1 MQFICYK
8 NYQGTIQ
15 MTKKKL
21 GMYKNL
27 TNYGDSEFS
36 IFLRKAFIKGM
47 GYSEEM
53 LNKPIIGI
61 TNTYSDYNPCHGNV
75 PDLIKSV
82 KAGILSSDAIPLEF
96 PTISIHESFA
106 YPTSMYLRNLMSIDT
121 EEMIKAQPMDACVLI
136 GGCDKTVPA
145 QLMGAFSANIPS
157 IQLVTGPMLTGSH
170 RGERVGACTDCRGY
184 WAKFRAEEI
193 DLAEINEVNNQLVP
207 TVGTCGVMGTAST
220 MALITEAL
228 GMMISNGAS
237 APAVSAER
245 RRIAEETGKVAVEIA
260 KKSLNPKNF
269 VTIKNFKNALTV
281 LSAIGGSTNGIVHLT
296 AMAGRLGIDID
307 LNEFD
312 KMTKDTP
319 MIVDLKPSGSGYME
333 DLFKSGGLPRILNE
347 LKDYLYLDA
356 ITITGKT
363 IQEII
368 EKHNYDWKQEIIRKV
383 ENPIFDKGSIAVLK
397 GNLAPGSA
405 IIKQSA
411 ASKNLLTHEGVVE
424 VFENLE
430 DLANRIDS
438 DDLNVTKESVLL
450 LKNIGPIGAPGMPE
464 AGLIPIPKKLA
475 KQGVK
480 DMVRISDGRMS
491 GTAAGTIILHVCPE
505 AAAGGTLDI
514 VESGDIIRLDVK
526 QRLLE
531 LKLSNEEIVTRKKN
545 KKRNIEIERRGYD
558 KIFHESVL
566 QADKGADF
574 DFLRPVK

>member
-1 MQFICYK
+1 MNRK
-8 NYQGTIQ
+8 
-15 MTKKKL
+15 TK

-27 TNYGDSEFS
+27 TSYGDSGFS

-53 LNKPIIGI
+53 LSKPIIGI

-82 KAGILSSDAIPLEF
+82 KSGILASGAIPLEF
-96 PTISIHESFA
+96 PTITIHESFA

-121 EEMIKAQPMDACVLI
+121 EEMLRAQPMDACVLI

-145 QLMGAFSANIPS
+145 QIMGAFSADIPA

-170 RGERVGACTDCRGY
+170 KGERVGACTDCRRY

-193 DLAEINEVNNQLVP
+193 DENEINEVNNQLVP

-228 GMMISNGAS
+228 GMMVTNGAS

-245 RRIAEETGKVAVEIA
+245 RRIAEETGRIAVEIA
-260 KKSLNPKNF
+260 NKSYKPKDF
-269 VTIKNFKNALTV
+269 LTIKNFQNALTI

-296 AMAGRLGIDID
+296 AMAGRLGIDIN
-307 LNEFD
+307 LNDFD
-312 KMTKDTP
+312 QMTKNTP

-347 LKDYLYLDA
+347 MKEYLHLDA
-356 ITITGKT
+356 MTVSGISLR
-363 IQEII
+363 EII
-368 EKHNYDWKQEIIRKV
+368 DKNNFDWPQQVIRKTKD
-383 ENPIFDKGSIAVLK
+383 PIFDKGSIAVLN
-397 GNLAPGSA
+397 GNIAPGSA

-411 ASKNLLTHEGVVE
+411 ASKKLLVHEGIVE
-424 VFENLE
+424 VFEDLE

-438 DDLNVTKESVLL
+438 EDLNVTKDSILL
-450 LKNIGPIGAPGMPE
+450 LRNIGPLGAPGMPE

-475 KQGVK
+475 KLGVK

-491 GTAAGTIILHVCPE
+491 GTASGTIVLHVCPE
-505 AAAGGTLDI
+505 AAAGGNLNI
-514 VESGDIIRLDVK
+514 VESGDIIKLDVYK
-526 QRLLE
+526 RLIE
-531 LKLSNEEIVTRKKN
+531 LKITDDEIKLRHDNKKN
-545 KKRNIEIERRGYD
+545 KKSVKRRGYN
-558 KIFHESVL
+558 KIFFDSVL
-566 QADKGADF
+566 QADKGVDF
-574 DFLRPVK
+574 DFLRPTK

>member
-1 MQFICYK
+1 MNRK
-8 NYQGTIQ
+8 
-15 MTKKKL
+15 TK

-27 TNYGDSEFS
+27 TSYGDSGFS

-53 LNKPIIGI
+53 LSKPIIGI

-82 KAGILSSDAIPLEF
+82 KSGILASGAIPLEF
-96 PTISIHESFA
+96 PTITIHESFA
-106 YPTSMYLRNLMSIDT
+106 FPTSMYLRNLMSIDT
-121 EEMIKAQPMDACVLI
+121 EEMLRAQPMDACVLI

-145 QLMGAFSANIPS
+145 QLMGAFSADIPA

-170 RGERVGACTDCRGY
+170 KGERVGACTDCRRY

-193 DLAEINEVNNQLVP
+193 DENEINEVNNQLVP

-228 GMMISNGAS
+228 GMMITNGAS

-245 RRIAEETGKVAVEIA
+245 RRIAEETGRIAVEIA
-260 KKSLNPKNF
+260 NKSYKPKDF
-269 VTIKNFKNALTV
+269 LTIKNFQNALTI

-296 AMAGRLGIDID
+296 AMAGRLGIDIN
-307 LNEFD
+307 LNDFD
-312 KMTKDTP
+312 QMTKNTP

-347 LKDYLYLDA
+347 MKEFLHLDA
-356 ITITGKT
+356 MTVSGISLR
-363 IQEII
+363 EII
-368 EKHNYDWKQEIIRKV
+368 DKNNFDWPQEVIRKTKD
-383 ENPIFDKGSIAVLK
+383 PIFDKGSIAVLN

-411 ASKNLLTHEGVVE
+411 ASKELLVHEGIVE
-424 VFENLE
+424 VFEDLE

-438 DDLNVTKESVLL
+438 DDLNVTKDSILL
-450 LKNIGPIGAPGMPE
+450 LRNIGPLGAPGMPE

-475 KQGVK
+475 KLGVK

-491 GTAAGTIILHVCPE
+491 GTASGTIVLHVCPE
-505 AAAGGTLDI
+505 AAAGGNLNI
-514 VESGDIIRLDVK
+514 VESGDIIKLDVYK
-526 QRLLE
+526 RLIE
-531 LKLSNEEIVTRKKN
+531 IKLTDDEIKLRHDIKKN
-545 KKRNIEIERRGYD
+545 KKNVKRRGYN
-558 KIFHESVL
+558 KIFFDSVL
-566 QADKGADF
+566 QADKGVDF
-574 DFLRPVK
+574 DFLRPIK

>member
-1 MQFICYK
+1 
-8 NYQGTIQ
+8 
-15 MTKKKL
+15 MTKKKS

-82 KAGILSSDAIPLEF
+82 KAGILSSGAIPLEF

-121 EEMIKAQPMDACVLI
+121 EEMMKAQPMDACVLI

-145 QLMGAFSANIPS
+145 QLMGAFSANIPA

-193 DLAEINEVNNQLVP
+193 DHAEINEVNNQLVP

-237 APAVSAER
+237 APDVSAER

-260 KKSLNPKNF
+260 NKSFNPKSF
-269 VTIKNFKNALTV
+269 LTLKNFKNALTV

-356 ITITGKT
+356 ITVTGET
-363 IQEII
+363 IKEII
-368 EKHNYDWKQEIIRKV
+368 EKNKYNWKQEVIRNV

-411 ASKNLLTHEGVVE
+411 ASKELLAHEGVVE

-438 DDLNVTKESVLL
+438 DDLNVTKDSILL

-514 VESGDIIRLDVK
+514 VKSGDIIKLDVK
-526 QRLLE
+526 KRLLE
-531 LKLSNEEIVTRKKN
+531 LKLSDEEIASRKKS
-545 KKRNIEIERRGYD
+545 KKNDKIIKRRGYD

>member
-1 MQFICYK
+1 
-8 NYQGTIQ
+8 
-15 MTKKKL
+15 MTKKKS

-82 KAGILSSDAIPLEF
+82 KAGILSSGAIPLEF

-121 EEMIKAQPMDACVLI
+121 EEMMKAQPMDACVLI

-145 QLMGAFSANIPS
+145 QLMGAFSANIPA

-260 KKSLNPKNF
+260 NKSFNPKSF
-269 VTIKNFKNALTV
+269 LTLKNFKNALTV

-356 ITITGKT
+356 ITVTGET
-363 IQEII
+363 IKEII
-368 EKHNYDWKQEIIRKV
+368 EKNKYNWKQEVIRNV

-397 GNLAPGSA
+397 GNLAPKSA

-411 ASKNLLTHEGVVE
+411 ASKELLAHEGVVE

-438 DDLNVTKESVLL
+438 DDLNVTKDSILL

-505 AAAGGTLDI
+505 AAAGGALDI
-514 VESGDIIRLDVK
+514 VKSGDIIKLDVK
-526 QRLLE
+526 KRLLE
-531 LKLSNEEIVTRKKN
+531 LKLSDEEIASRKKS
-545 KKRNIEIERRGYD
+545 KKSDKIIKRRGYD

>member
-1 MQFICYK
+1 
-8 NYQGTIQ
+8 

-82 KAGILSSDAIPLEF
+82 KAGILSSGAIPLEF

-121 EEMIKAQPMDACVLI
+121 EEMMKAQPMDACVLI

-145 QLMGAFSANIPS
+145 QLMGAFSANIPA

-260 KKSLNPKNF
+260 TKSLNPKKF
-269 VTIKNFKNALTV
+269 LTMKNFKNALTV

-296 AMAGRLGIDID
+296 AMAGRLGIDIN

-312 KMTKDTP
+312 NMTKDTP

-347 LKDYLYLDA
+347 LKDYLFLEA
-356 ITITGKT
+356 ITVTGET
-363 IQEII
+363 IKEII
-368 EKHNYDWKQEIIRKV
+368 EKNNYNWKQDVIRKV

-411 ASKNLLTHEGVVE
+411 ASEELLAHEGIVE
-424 VFENLE
+424 VFDNLE

-438 DDLNVTKESVLL
+438 DDLNVTKDSILL

-514 VESGDIIRLDVK
+514 VESGDIIKLDVNK
-526 QRLLE
+526 RLLE
-531 LKLSNEEIVTRKKN
+531 LKLSDEEISTRKKS
-545 KKRNIEIERRGYD
+545 KKSNTEIKRRGYD

>member
-1 MQFICYK
+1 MS
-8 NYQGTIQ
+8 
-15 MTKKKL
+15 TKKI

-27 TNYGDSEFS
+27 TSYGDSGFS

-53 LNKPIIGI
+53 LSKPIIGI

-82 KAGILSSDAIPLEF
+82 KAGILSSGAIPLEF
-96 PTISIHESFA
+96 PTITIHESFA

-121 EEMIKAQPMDACVLI
+121 EEMLRAQPMDACVLI

-145 QLMGAFSANIPS
+145 QIMGAFSADIPA

-170 RGERVGACTDCRGY
+170 KGERVGACTDCRRY

-193 DLAEINEVNNQLVP
+193 DENEINEVNNQLVP

-228 GMMISNGAS
+228 GMMVTNGAA

-245 RRIAEETGKVAVEIA
+245 RRIAEETGRVSVEIA
-260 KKSLNPKNF
+260 KRSYKPKDF
-269 VTIKNFKNALTV
+269 LTIKNFENALTI

-296 AMAGRLGIDID
+296 AMAGRLGIDIN
-307 LNEFD
+307 LNDFD
-312 KMTKDTP
+312 QMTKDTP

-333 DLFKSGGLPRILNE
+333 DLFKSGGLPRILHE
-347 LKDYLYLDA
+347 MKDYLHLDA
-356 ITITGKT
+356 MTVSGVSLKEVIDKNHFDWAHQIVRKT
-363 IQEII
+363 
-368 EKHNYDWKQEIIRKV
+368 D
-383 ENPIFDKGSIAVLK
+383 NPIFDKGSIAVLN

-411 ASKNLLTHEGVVE
+411 ASKELLVHEGIVE

-438 DDLNVTKESVLL
+438 EDLNVTKDSILL
-450 LKNIGPIGAPGMPE
+450 LRNIGPLGAPGMPE

-475 KQGVK
+475 KLGVK

-491 GTAAGTIILHVCPE
+491 GTASGTIVLHVCPE
-505 AAAGGTLDI
+505 AAAGGNLNI
-514 VESGDIIRLDVK
+514 VESGDVIKLDVHK
-526 QRLLE
+526 RLIE
-531 LKLSNEEIVTRKKN
+531 LKLTDEEIKRRHGFKKN
-545 KKRNIEIERRGYD
+545 KKLVNRRGYN
-558 KIFHESVL
+558 KIFYDSVL
-566 QADKGADF
+566 QADKGVDF
-574 DFLRPVK
+574 DFLRPTK

>member
-1 MQFICYK
+1 
-8 NYQGTIQ
+8 
-15 MTKKKL
+15 MTKKKS

-27 TNYGDSEFS
+27 TNYGDSDFS

-82 KAGILSSDAIPLEF
+82 KAGILSSGAIPLEF

-121 EEMIKAQPMDACVLI
+121 EEMMKAQPMDACVLI

-145 QLMGAFSANIPS
+145 QLMGAFSANIPA

-193 DLAEINEVNNQLVP
+193 DQAEINEVNSQLVP

-245 RRIAEETGKVAVEIA
+245 RRIAEETGKVAVKIA
-260 KKSLNPKNF
+260 NKSFNPKSFLTLN
-269 VTIKNFKNALTV
+269 NFKNALTV
-281 LSAIGGSTNGIVHLT
+281 LSAIGGSTNGVVHLT

-347 LKDYLYLDA
+347 LKNYLYLDA
-356 ITITGKT
+356 ITVTGET

-368 EKHNYDWKQEIIRKV
+368 DKNNHNWKQAVIRKA
-383 ENPIFDKGSIAVLK
+383 EDPIFDKGSIAVLK

-411 ASKNLLTHEGVVE
+411 ASKELLAHEGVVE

-438 DDLNVTKESVLL
+438 DDLNVTKDSILL

-514 VESGDIIRLDVK
+514 VKSGDIIKLDVK
-526 QRLLE
+526 KRLLE
-531 LKLSNEEIVTRKKN
+531 IKLSDEEIATRKKRKKSN
-545 KKRNIEIERRGYD
+545 KEIKRRGYD

-566 QADKGADF
+566 QADQGADF
-574 DFLRPVK
+574 DFLRSIK

>member
-1 MQFICYK
+1 
-8 NYQGTIQ
+8 
-15 MTKKKL
+15 MTKNKS

-47 GYSEEM
+47 GYSEEL

-82 KAGILSSDAIPLEF
+82 KAGILSSGAIPLEF

-145 QLMGAFSANIPS
+145 QLMGAFSAKIPA

-184 WAKFRAEEI
+184 WAKYRSEEI
-193 DLAEINEVNNQLVP
+193 DIAEINEVNNQLVP

-260 KKSLNPKNF
+260 KKSFNPKNF
-269 VTIKNFKNALTV
+269 LTIKNFKNALTV

-356 ITITGKT
+356 ITVTGKT

-411 ASKNLLTHEGVVE
+411 ATKDLLAHEGVVE

-438 DDLNVTKESVLL
+438 DDLNVTKDSVLL
-450 LKNIGPIGAPGMPE
+450 LKNIGPKGAPGMPE

-475 KQGVK
+475 KQGIK

-514 VESGDIIRLDVK
+514 VESGDIIKLDVK

-574 DFLRPVK
+574 DFLRPIK

>member
-1 MQFICYK
+1 
-8 NYQGTIQ
+8 
-15 MTKKKL
+15 MTKKNS

-82 KAGILSSDAIPLEF
+82 KAGILSSGAIPLEF

-121 EEMIKAQPMDACVLI
+121 EEMMKAQPMDGCVLI

-145 QLMGAFSANIPS
+145 QLMGAFSANIPA

-245 RRIAEETGKVAVEIA
+245 RRIAEETGKMAVEIA
-260 KKSLNPKNF
+260 NKSFNPKNF
-269 VTIKNFKNALTV
+269 LTIKNFKNALTV

-347 LKDYLYLDA
+347 LKDFLYLDA
-356 ITITGKT
+356 ITVTGET

-368 EKHNYDWKQEIIRKV
+368 DKNKYNWKQEVIRKV

-397 GNLAPGSA
+397 GNLAPRSA

-411 ASKNLLTHEGVVE
+411 ASKELLAHEGVVE

-438 DDLNVTKESVLL
+438 DDLNVTKDSILL

-514 VESGDIIRLDVK
+514 VKTGDIIKLDVK
-526 QRLLE
+526 ERLLE
-531 LKLSNEEIVTRKKN
+531 LKLSDEEIATRKKS
-545 KKRNIEIERRGYD
+545 KKSNREIKRRGYN

>member
-1 MQFICYK
+1 
-8 NYQGTIQ
+8 

-184 WAKFRAEEI
+184 WAKYRAEEI

-260 KKSLNPKNF
+260 KKSFNPKNF
-269 VTIKNFKNALTV
+269 LTIKNFKNALTV

-356 ITITGKT
+356 ITVTGET
-363 IQEII
+363 IIEII
-368 EKHNYDWKQEIIRKV
+368 EKNKYNWKQEVIRKV
-383 ENPIFDKGSIAVLK
+383 ENPIFDKGSIAVLR

-411 ASKNLLTHEGVVE
+411 ASEDLLDHEGIVE

-438 DDLNVTKESVLL
+438 DDLNVTKDSILL

-514 VESGDIIRLDVK
+514 VKSGDIIKLDVK

-531 LKLSNEEIVTRKKN
+531 LKLSDDEINIRKKN
-545 KKRNIEIERRGYD
+545 KKRKIKLNRRGYD

-574 DFLRPVK
+574 DFLRDLK

>member
-1 MQFICYK
+1 MS
-8 NYQGTIQ
+8 
-15 MTKKKL
+15 KKKS

-82 KAGILSSDAIPLEF
+82 KAGILSSGAIPLEF
-96 PTISIHESFA
+96 PTISIHESFS

-121 EEMIKAQPMDACVLI
+121 EEMMKAQPMDACVLI

-145 QLMGAFSANIPS
+145 QLMGAFSANIPC

-184 WAKFRAEEI
+184 WAKFRADEI
-193 DLAEINEVNNQLVP
+193 DLQEINEVNNQLVP

-228 GMMISNGAS
+228 GMMVPNGAS

-245 RRIAEETGKVAVEIA
+245 RRIAEETGKVAVDIA
-260 KKSLNPKNF
+260 NKSLNPNKF
-269 VTIKNFKNALTV
+269 LTIKNFKNALIV

-296 AMAGRLGIDID
+296 AMAGRLGIEID
-307 LNEFD
+307 LKEFD
-312 KMTKDTP
+312 DMTKDIP
-319 MIVDLKPSGSGYME
+319 MIVDLKPSGAGYME

-347 LKDYLYLDA
+347 LKEYLYLDA
-356 ITITGKT
+356 VTVTG
-363 IQEII
+363 ECLGDII
-368 EKHNYDWKQEIIRKV
+368 KNYSYDWKQEVVRMA
-383 ENPIFDKGSIAVLK
+383 NDPIFDKGSIAVLK

-411 ASKNLLTHEGVVE
+411 ASTNLLTHEGVVE

-438 DDLNVTKESVLL
+438 EDLNVTKDSILL
-450 LKNIGPIGAPGMPE
+450 LRNIGPIGAPGMPE

-475 KQGVK
+475 RQGVK

-491 GTAAGTIILHVCPE
+491 GTAAGTIVLHVCPE
-505 AAAGGTLDI
+505 AAAGGTLGI
-514 VESGDIIRLDVK
+514 VESGDIIKLDVK
-526 QRLLE
+526 NRLLE
-531 LKLSNEEIVTRKKN
+531 LKLSDEEINKRKKN
-545 KKRNIEIERRGYD
+545 KKLNTDVKRRGYS

>member
-1 MQFICYK
+1 
-8 NYQGTIQ
+8 
-15 MTKKKL
+15 MTKKNS

-82 KAGILSSDAIPLEF
+82 KAGILSSGAIPLEF

-121 EEMIKAQPMDACVLI
+121 EEMMKAQPMDACVLI

-145 QLMGAFSANIPS
+145 QLMGAFSANIPA

-245 RRIAEETGKVAVEIA
+245 KRIAEETGKVAVEIA
-260 KKSLNPKNF
+260 SKSFNPKSF
-269 VTIKNFKNALTV
+269 LTLKNFKNALTV

-356 ITITGKT
+356 ITVTGET
-363 IQEII
+363 IKEII
-368 EKHNYDWKQEIIRKV
+368 DKNKYNWKQEVIRKV

-397 GNLAPGSA
+397 GNLAPRSA

-411 ASKNLLTHEGVVE
+411 ASKELLAHEGVVE

-438 DDLNVTKESVLL
+438 DDLNVTKDSILL

-514 VESGDIIRLDVK
+514 VKSGDIIKLDVK

-531 LKLSNEEIVTRKKN
+531 LKLSDEEIAIRKKS
-545 KKRNIEIERRGYD
+545 KKSNTKIKRRGYD

>member
-1 MQFICYK
+1 
-8 NYQGTIQ
+8 
-15 MTKKKL
+15 MTKKTS

-82 KAGILSSDAIPLEF
+82 KAGILSSGAIPLEF

-121 EEMIKAQPMDACVLI
+121 EEMMKAQPMDACVLI

-145 QLMGAFSANIPS
+145 QLMGAFSANIPA

-245 RRIAEETGKVAVEIA
+245 KRIAEETGKVAVEIA
-260 KKSLNPKNF
+260 SKSFNPKSF
-269 VTIKNFKNALTV
+269 LTLKNFKNALTV

-356 ITITGKT
+356 ITVTGET
-363 IQEII
+363 IKEII
-368 EKHNYDWKQEIIRKV
+368 DKNKYNWKQEVIRKV

-397 GNLAPGSA
+397 GNLAPRSA

-411 ASKNLLTHEGVVE
+411 ASKELLAHEGVVE

-438 DDLNVTKESVLL
+438 DDLNVTKDSILL

-514 VESGDIIRLDVK
+514 VKSGDIIKLDVK

-531 LKLSNEEIVTRKKN
+531 LKLSDEEIATRKKS
-545 KKRNIEIERRGYD
+545 KKSNTKIKRRGYD

>member
-1 MQFICYK
+1 MIKK
-8 NYQGTIQ
+8 NS
-15 MTKKKL
+15 

-82 KAGILSSDAIPLEF
+82 KAGILSSGAIPLEF

-121 EEMIKAQPMDACVLI
+121 EEMMKAQPMDSCVLI

-145 QLMGAFSANIPS
+145 QLMGAFSANIPA

-245 RRIAEETGKVAVEIA
+245 KRIAEETGKVAVEIA
-260 KKSLNPKNF
+260 SKSFNPKSF
-269 VTIKNFKNALTV
+269 LTLKNFKNALTV

-347 LKDYLYLDA
+347 LKDYLHLDA
-356 ITITGKT
+356 ITVTGET
-363 IQEII
+363 IKEII
-368 EKHNYDWKQEIIRKV
+368 DKNKYNWKQEVIRKV

-397 GNLAPGSA
+397 GNLAPRSA

-411 ASKNLLTHEGVVE
+411 ASKELLAHEGVVE

-438 DDLNVTKESVLL
+438 DDLNVTKDSILL

-514 VESGDIIRLDVK
+514 VKSGDIIKLDVK

-531 LKLSNEEIVTRKKN
+531 LKLSDEEIAIRKKS
-545 KKRNIEIERRGYD
+545 KKSNTEIKRRGYD

>member
-1 MQFICYK
+1 
-8 NYQGTIQ
+8 
-15 MTKKKL
+15 MTKKNS

-61 TNTYSDYNPCHGNV
+61 TNTYSDYNPCHGNL

-82 KAGILSSDAIPLEF
+82 KAGILSSGAIPLEF

-121 EEMIKAQPMDACVLI
+121 EEMMKAQPMDACVLI

-145 QLMGAFSANIPS
+145 QLMGAFSANIPA

-245 RRIAEETGKVAVEIA
+245 KRIAEETGKVAVEIA
-260 KKSLNPKNF
+260 SKSFNPKSF
-269 VTIKNFKNALTV
+269 LTLKNFKNALTV

-356 ITITGKT
+356 ITVTGET
-363 IQEII
+363 IKEII
-368 EKHNYDWKQEIIRKV
+368 DKNKYNWKQEVIRKV

-397 GNLAPGSA
+397 GNLAPRSA

-411 ASKNLLTHEGVVE
+411 ASKELLAHEGVVE

-438 DDLNVTKESVLL
+438 DDLNVTKDSILL

-514 VESGDIIRLDVK
+514 VKSGDIIKLDVK

-531 LKLSNEEIVTRKKN
+531 LKLSDEEIAIRKKS
-545 KKRNIEIERRGYD
+545 KKSNTEIKRRGYD

>member
-1 MQFICYK
+1 
-8 NYQGTIQ
+8 
-15 MTKKKL
+15 MTKKNS

-82 KAGILSSDAIPLEF
+82 KAGILSSGAIPLEF

-121 EEMIKAQPMDACVLI
+121 EEMMKAQPMDACVLI

-145 QLMGAFSANIPS
+145 QLMGAFSANIPA

-245 RRIAEETGKVAVEIA
+245 KRIAEETGKVAVEIA
-260 KKSLNPKNF
+260 SKSFNPKSF
-269 VTIKNFKNALTV
+269 LTLKNFKNALTV

-356 ITITGKT
+356 ITVTGET
-363 IQEII
+363 IKEII
-368 EKHNYDWKQEIIRKV
+368 DKNKYNWKQEVIRKV

-397 GNLAPGSA
+397 GNLAPRSA

-411 ASKNLLTHEGVVE
+411 ASKELLAHEGVVE

-438 DDLNVTKESVLL
+438 DDLNVTKDSILL

-514 VESGDIIRLDVK
+514 VKSGDIIKLDVK

-531 LKLSNEEIVTRKKN
+531 LKLSDEEIAIRKKS
-545 KKRNIEIERRGYD
+545 KKSNTEIKRRGYD
-558 KIFHESVL
+558 KIFHENVL

>member
-1 MQFICYK
+1 
-8 NYQGTIQ
+8 
-15 MTKKKL
+15 MTRKKL

-82 KAGILSSDAIPLEF
+82 KAGILSSGAIPLEF

-121 EEMIKAQPMDACVLI
+121 EEMMKAQPMDACVLI

-145 QLMGAFSANIPS
+145 QLMGAFSANIPA

-170 RGERVGACTDCRGY
+170 RGDRVGACTDCRGY

-193 DLAEINEVNNQLVP
+193 DLVEINEVNNQLVP

-260 KKSLNPKNF
+260 NKSFNPKSF
-269 VTIKNFKNALTV
+269 LTLKNFKNALTV

-356 ITITGKT
+356 ITVTGET
-363 IQEII
+363 IKEI
-368 EKHNYDWKQEIIRKV
+368 EKNNNNWKQEVIRKV

-397 GNLAPGSA
+397 GNLAPKSA

-411 ASKNLLTHEGVVE
+411 ASKELLAHEGVVE

-438 DDLNVTKESVLL
+438 DDLNVTKDSILL

-505 AAAGGTLDI
+505 AAAGGTLAI
-514 VESGDIIRLDVK
+514 VKSGDIIKLNVK
-526 QRLLE
+526 KRLLE
-531 LKLSNEEIVTRKKN
+531 LK
-545 KKRNIEIERRGYD
+545 
-558 KIFHESVL
+558 
-566 QADKGADF
+566 
-574 DFLRPVK
+574 

>member
-1 MQFICYK
+1 
-8 NYQGTIQ
+8 
-15 MTKKKL
+15 MTKKNS

-82 KAGILSSDAIPLEF
+82 KAGILSSGAIPLEF

-145 QLMGAFSANIPS
+145 QLMGAFSANIPA

-245 RRIAEETGKVAVEIA
+245 KRIAEETGKVAVEIA
-260 KKSLNPKNF
+260 SKSFNPKSF
-269 VTIKNFKNALTV
+269 LTLKNFKNALTV

-356 ITITGKT
+356 ITVTGET
-363 IQEII
+363 IKEII
-368 EKHNYDWKQEIIRKV
+368 DKNKYNWKQEVIRKV

-397 GNLAPGSA
+397 GNLAPRSA

-411 ASKNLLTHEGVVE
+411 ASKELLAHEGVVE

-438 DDLNVTKESVLL
+438 DDLNVTKDSILL

-514 VESGDIIRLDVK
+514 VKSGDIIKLDVK

-531 LKLSNEEIVTRKKN
+531 LKLSDEEIAIRKKS
-545 KKRNIEIERRGYD
+545 KKSNTEIKRRGYD

>member
-1 MQFICYK
+1 
-8 NYQGTIQ
+8 
-15 MTKKKL
+15 MTKKKS

-82 KAGILSSDAIPLEF
+82 KAGILSSGAIPLEF

-121 EEMIKAQPMDACVLI
+121 EEMMKAQPMDACVLI

-145 QLMGAFSANIPS
+145 QLMGAFSANIPA

-193 DLAEINEVNNQLVP
+193 DLDEINEVNNQLVP

-228 GMMISNGAS
+228 GMMMSNGAT

-260 KKSLNPKNF
+260 NKSFNPKSF
-269 VTIKNFKNALTV
+269 LTLKNFKNALTV

-356 ITITGKT
+356 ISITGETVK
-363 IQEII
+363 EII
-368 EKHNYDWKQEIIRKV
+368 EKNKYNWKQEVIRKV

-397 GNLAPGSA
+397 GNLAPKSA

-411 ASKNLLTHEGVVE
+411 ASKELLAHEGVVE

-438 DDLNVTKESVLL
+438 DDLNVTKDSILL

-514 VESGDIIRLDVK
+514 VQSGDIIKLDVK

-531 LKLSNEEIVTRKKN
+531 LKLSDEEIANRKKS
-545 KKRNIEIERRGYD
+545 KKSNAEMKRRGYD

-574 DFLRPVK
+574 DFLRPIK

>member
-1 MQFICYK
+1 MNRK
-8 NYQGTIQ
+8 
-15 MTKKKL
+15 TK

-27 TNYGDSEFS
+27 TSYGDSGFS

-53 LNKPIIGI
+53 LSKPIIGI

-82 KAGILSSDAIPLEF
+82 KSGILASGAIPLEF
-96 PTISIHESFA
+96 PTITIHESFA

-121 EEMIKAQPMDACVLI
+121 EEMLRAQPMDACVLI

-145 QLMGAFSANIPS
+145 QIMGAFSADIPA

-170 RGERVGACTDCRGY
+170 KGERVGACTDCRRY

-193 DLAEINEVNNQLVP
+193 DENEINEVNNQLVP

-228 GMMISNGAS
+228 GMMVTNGAS

-245 RRIAEETGKVAVEIA
+245 RRIAEETGRIAVEIA
-260 KKSLNPKNF
+260 NKSYKPKDF
-269 VTIKNFKNALTV
+269 LTIKNFQNALTI

-296 AMAGRLGIDID
+296 AMAGRLGIDINLD
-307 LNEFD
+307 DFD
-312 KMTKDTP
+312 QMTKNTP

-347 LKDYLYLDA
+347 MKEYLHLDA
-356 ITITGKT
+356 MTVSGISLR
-363 IQEII
+363 EII
-368 EKHNYDWKQEIIRKV
+368 DKNNFDWPQQVIRKTKD
-383 ENPIFDKGSIAVLK
+383 PIFDKGSIAVLN

-411 ASKNLLTHEGVVE
+411 ASKELLVHEGIVE
-424 VFENLE
+424 VFEDLE

-438 DDLNVTKESVLL
+438 EDLNVTKDSILL
-450 LKNIGPIGAPGMPE
+450 LRNIGPLGAPGMPE

-475 KQGVK
+475 KLGVK

-491 GTAAGTIILHVCPE
+491 GTASGTIVLHVCPE
-505 AAAGGTLDI
+505 AAAGGNLNI
-514 VESGDIIRLDVK
+514 VESGDIIKLDVYK
-526 QRLLE
+526 RLIE
-531 LKLSNEEIVTRKKN
+531 LKLTDDEIKLRHDNKKN
-545 KKRNIEIERRGYD
+545 KKSVKRRGYN
-558 KIFHESVL
+558 KIFFDSVL
-566 QADKGADF
+566 QADKGVDF
-574 DFLRPVK
+574 EATIMRSCNHDIELQIHN

>member
-1 MQFICYK
+1 
-8 NYQGTIQ
+8 
-15 MTKKKL
+15 MTKKNS

-82 KAGILSSDAIPLEF
+82 KAGILSSGAIPLEF

-121 EEMIKAQPMDACVLI
+121 EEMMKAQPMDACVLI

-145 QLMGAFSANIPS
+145 QLMGAFSANIPA

-245 RRIAEETGKVAVEIA
+245 RRIAEETGKMAVEIA
-260 KKSLNPKNF
+260 NKSFNPKNF
-269 VTIKNFKNALTV
+269 LTIKNFKNALTV

-347 LKDYLYLDA
+347 LRDFLYLDA
-356 ITITGKT
+356 ITVTGET

-368 EKHNYDWKQEIIRKV
+368 NKNKYNWKQEVIRKV

-397 GNLAPGSA
+397 GNLAPRSA

-411 ASKNLLTHEGVVE
+411 ASKELLAHEGVVE

-438 DDLNVTKESVLL
+438 DDLNVTKDSILL

-514 VESGDIIRLDVK
+514 VKTGDIIKLDVK

-531 LKLSNEEIVTRKKN
+531 LKLSDEEITTRKKS
-545 KKRNIEIERRGYD
+545 KKSNTEIKRRGYD

>member
-1 MQFICYK
+1 
-8 NYQGTIQ
+8 
-15 MTKKKL
+15 
-21 GMYKNL
+21 MYKNL
-27 TNYGDSEFS
+27 TSYGDSGFS

-53 LNKPIIGI
+53 LSKPIIGI

-82 KAGILSSDAIPLEF
+82 KSGILASGAIPLEF
-96 PTISIHESFA
+96 PTITIHESFA

-121 EEMIKAQPMDACVLI
+121 EEMLRAQPMDACVLI

-145 QLMGAFSANIPS
+145 QIMGAFSADIPA

-170 RGERVGACTDCRGY
+170 KGERVGACTDCRRY

-193 DLAEINEVNNQLVP
+193 DENEINEVNNQLVP

-228 GMMISNGAS
+228 GMMVTNGAS

-245 RRIAEETGKVAVEIA
+245 RRIAEETGRIAVEIA
-260 KKSLNPKNF
+260 NKSYKPKDF
-269 VTIKNFKNALTV
+269 LTIKNFQNALTI

-296 AMAGRLGIDID
+296 AMAGRLGIDIN
-307 LNEFD
+307 LNDFD
-312 KMTKDTP
+312 RMTKNTP

-347 LKDYLYLDA
+347 MKEYLHLDA
-356 ITITGKT
+356 MTVSGISLR
-363 IQEII
+363 EII
-368 EKHNYDWKQEIIRKV
+368 DKNNFDWPQQVIRKTKD
-383 ENPIFDKGSIAVLK
+383 PIFDKGSIAVLN

-411 ASKNLLTHEGVVE
+411 ASKELLVHEGIVE
-424 VFENLE
+424 VFEDLE

-438 DDLNVTKESVLL
+438 EDLNVTKDSILL
-450 LKNIGPIGAPGMPE
+450 LRNIGPLGAPGMPE

-475 KQGVK
+475 KLGVK

-491 GTAAGTIILHVCPE
+491 GTASGTIVLHVCPE
-505 AAAGGTLDI
+505 AAAGGNLNI
-514 VESGDIIRLDVK
+514 VESGDIIKLDVYK
-526 QRLLE
+526 RLIE
-531 LKLSNEEIVTRKKN
+531 LKLTDDEIKLRHDNKKN
-545 KKRNIEIERRGYD
+545 KKSVKRRGYN
-558 KIFHESVL
+558 KIFFDSVL
-566 QADKGADF
+566 QADKGVDF
-574 DFLRPVK
+574 DFLRPTK

>member
-1 MQFICYK
+1 MSV
-8 NYQGTIQ
+8 
-15 MTKKKL
+15 KKL

-82 KAGILSSDAIPLEF
+82 KAGILSSGAIPLEF

-121 EEMIKAQPMDACVLI
+121 EEMMKAQPMDACVLI

-145 QLMGAFSANIPS
+145 QLMGAFSANIPA

-260 KKSLNPKNF
+260 NKSFNPKNF
-269 VTIKNFKNALTV
+269 LTIKNFKNALTV

-356 ITITGKT
+356 ITVTGET
-363 IQEII
+363 IKEII
-368 EKHNYDWKQEIIRKV
+368 EKNKYNWKQEVIRNV

-397 GNLAPGSA
+397 GNLAPKSA

-411 ASKNLLTHEGVVE
+411 ASKELLAHEGVVE

-438 DDLNVTKESVLL
+438 DDLNVTKDSILL

-464 AGLIPIPKKLA
+464 AGLIHIPKKLA

-514 VESGDIIRLDVK
+514 VKSGDIIKLDVK
-526 QRLLE
+526 KRLLE
-531 LKLSNEEIVTRKKN
+531 LKLSDEEIASRKKS
-545 KKRNIEIERRGYD
+545 KKSDKIIERRGYD

>member
-1 MQFICYK
+1 
-8 NYQGTIQ
+8 
-15 MTKKKL
+15 MTKKKS

-82 KAGILSSDAIPLEF
+82 KAGILSSGAIPLEF

-121 EEMIKAQPMDACVLI
+121 EEMMKAQPMDACVLI

-145 QLMGAFSANIPS
+145 QLMGAFSANIPA

-260 KKSLNPKNF
+260 NKSFNPKKF
-269 VTIKNFKNALTV
+269 LTLKNFKNALTV
-281 LSAIGGSTNGIVHLT
+281 LSTIGGSTNGIVHLT

-347 LKDYLYLDA
+347 LKDYLYLDS
-356 ITITGKT
+356 ITVTGET
-363 IQEII
+363 IKEII
-368 EKHNYDWKQEIIRKV
+368 EKNKYNWKQEVIRNV

-397 GNLAPGSA
+397 GNLAPKSA

-411 ASKNLLTHEGVVE
+411 ASKELLAHEGVVE

-438 DDLNVTKESVLL
+438 DDLNVTKDSILL

-514 VESGDIIRLDVK
+514 VKSGDIIKLDVK
-526 QRLLE
+526 KRLLE
-531 LKLSNEEIVTRKKN
+531 LKLSDEEIASRKKS
-545 KKRNIEIERRGYD
+545 KKSDKIIKRRGYD

>member
-1 MQFICYK
+1 
-8 NYQGTIQ
+8 

-82 KAGILSSDAIPLEF
+82 KAGILSSGAIPLEF

-145 QLMGAFSANIPS
+145 QLMGAFSANIPA

-170 RGERVGACTDCRGY
+170 KGERVGACTDCRGY
-184 WAKFRAEEI
+184 WAKYRAEEI

-260 KKSLNPKNF
+260 KKSFNPKNF
-269 VTIKNFKNALTV
+269 LTMKNFKNALTV

-347 LKDYLYLDA
+347 LKDYLCLDA

-438 DDLNVTKESVLL
+438 DDLNVTKDSVLL

-514 VESGDIIRLDVK
+514 VESGDIIKLDVK

-531 LKLSNEEIVTRKKN
+531 LKLSNEEIAARKKN

>member
-1 MQFICYK
+1 
-8 NYQGTIQ
+8 
-15 MTKKKL
+15 MTKKKS

-82 KAGILSSDAIPLEF
+82 KAGILSSGAIPLEF

-121 EEMIKAQPMDACVLI
+121 EEMMKAQPMDACVLI

-145 QLMGAFSANIPS
+145 QLMGAFSANIPA

-245 RRIAEETGKVAVEIA
+245 KRIAEETGKVAVEIA
-260 KKSLNPKNF
+260 NKSFNPKNF
-269 VTIKNFKNALTV
+269 LTMKNFKNALTV

-347 LKDYLYLDA
+347 LKNYLYLDA
-356 ITITGKT
+356 ITVTGET

-368 EKHNYDWKQEIIRKV
+368 EKNNYNWKQEVIRKV
-383 ENPIFDKGSIAVLK
+383 ENPIFDKGSIAVLN

-411 ASKNLLTHEGVVE
+411 ASKELLVHEGVVE

-438 DDLNVTKESVLL
+438 DELNVTKDSILL

-505 AAAGGTLDI
+505 AAVGGTLNI
-514 VESGDIIRLDVK
+514 VESGDVIKLDVK
-526 QRLLE
+526 KRLLE
-531 LKLSNEEIVTRKKN
+531 LKLSDEEIRIRKKN
-545 KKRNIEIERRGYD
+545 KERNTDLKRRGYD

-574 DFLRPVK
+574 DFLRFIK

>member
-1 MQFICYK
+1 M
-8 NYQGTIQ
+8 N
-15 MTKKKL
+15 KKKS

-82 KAGILSSDAIPLEF
+82 KAGILSSGAIPLEF

-121 EEMIKAQPMDACVLI
+121 EEMMKAQPMDACVLI

-145 QLMGAFSANIPS
+145 QLMGAFSANIPA

-260 KKSLNPKNF
+260 NKSFNPKSF
-269 VTIKNFKNALTV
+269 LTLKNFKNALTV

-356 ITITGKT
+356 ITVTGET
-363 IQEII
+363 IKEII
-368 EKHNYDWKQEIIRKV
+368 EKNKYNWKQEVIRNV

-397 GNLAPGSA
+397 GNLAPKSA

-411 ASKNLLTHEGVVE
+411 ASKELLAHEGVVE

-438 DDLNVTKESVLL
+438 DDLNVTKDSILL

-514 VESGDIIRLDVK
+514 VQSGDIIKLDVK
-526 QRLLE
+526 KRLLE
-531 LKLSNEEIVTRKKN
+531 LKLSDEEIASRKKS
-545 KKRNIEIERRGYD
+545 KKSDKIIKRRGYD

>member
-1 MQFICYK
+1 
-8 NYQGTIQ
+8 

-82 KAGILSSDAIPLEF
+82 KAGILSSGAIPLEF

-220 MALITEAL
+220 MALVTEAL

-245 RRIAEETGKVAVEIA
+245 RRIAEETGKVAVKIA
-260 KKSLNPKNF
+260 KNSFKPKNF
-269 VTIKNFKNALTV
+269 LTIKNFKNALTV

-296 AMAGRLGIDID
+296 AIAGRLGINID

-333 DLFKSGGLPRILNE
+333 DLFKAGGLPRILNE

-356 ITITGKT
+356 ITVTGETIT
-363 IQEII
+363 EII
-368 EKHNYDWKQEIIRKV
+368 EKNKYNWKQEVIRKV
-383 ENPIFDKGSIAVLK
+383 ENPIFDKGSIAVLR
-397 GNLAPGSA
+397 GNLAPKSA

-411 ASKNLLTHEGVVE
+411 ASIDLLNHEGIVE

-438 DDLNVTKESVLL
+438 DDLNVTKDSILL

-514 VESGDIIRLDVK
+514 VKSGDIIKLDVK

-531 LKLSNEEIVTRKKN
+531 LKLSDDEINIRKKN
-545 KKRNIEIERRGYD
+545 KKRNIKLNRRGYD

-574 DFLRPVK
+574 DFLRDLK

>member
-1 MQFICYK
+1 
-8 NYQGTIQ
+8 

-82 KAGILSSDAIPLEF
+82 KAGILSAGAIPLEF

-121 EEMIKAQPMDACVLI
+121 EEMMKAQPMDACVLI

-145 QLMGAFSANIPS
+145 QLMGAFSANVPA

-184 WAKFRAEEI
+184 WSKFRAEEI

-220 MALITEAL
+220 MALMTEAL

-260 KKSLNPKNF
+260 TKSLNPKKF
-269 VTIKNFKNALTV
+269 LTMKNFKNALTV

-312 KMTKDTP
+312 NMTKDTP

-347 LKDYLYLDA
+347 LKDYLFLEA
-356 ITITGKT
+356 ISVTGETIK
-363 IQEII
+363 EII
-368 EKHNYDWKQEIIRKV
+368 EKNNYNWKQEVVRV
-383 ENPIFDKGSIAVLK
+383 ANDPIFDKGSIAVLK

-411 ASKNLLTHEGVVE
+411 ASANLLTHEGIVE

-438 DDLNVTKESVLL
+438 EDLNVTKDSVLL
-450 LKNIGPIGAPGMPE
+450 LRNIGPIGAPGMPE

-475 KQGVK
+475 RQGVK

-505 AAAGGTLDI
+505 AAAGGTLGV
-514 VESGDIIRLDVK
+514 VESGDIIKIDVK
-526 QRLLE
+526 NRLLE
-531 LKLSNEEIVTRKKN
+531 LKLSDKEINKRKKN
-545 KKRNIEIERRGYD
+545 KQIKIGPKRRGYN
-558 KIFHESVL
+558 KIFYESVL

-574 DFLRPVK
+574 DFLRPTDNLKNL

>member
-1 MQFICYK
+1 
-8 NYQGTIQ
+8 
-15 MTKKKL
+15 MTRKKS

-82 KAGILSSDAIPLEF
+82 KAGILSSGAIPLEF

-121 EEMIKAQPMDACVLI
+121 EEMMKAQPMDACVLI

-145 QLMGAFSANIPS
+145 QLMGAFSANIPA

-260 KKSLNPKNF
+260 NKSFNPKSF
-269 VTIKNFKNALTV
+269 LTLKNFKNALTV

-356 ITITGKT
+356 ITVTGET
-363 IQEII
+363 IKEII
-368 EKHNYDWKQEIIRKV
+368 EKNKYNWKQEVIRNV

-397 GNLAPGSA
+397 GNLAPKSA

-411 ASKNLLTHEGVVE
+411 ASKELLAHEGVVE

-438 DDLNVTKESVLL
+438 DDLNVTKDSILL

-514 VESGDIIRLDVK
+514 VKSGDIIKLDVK

-531 LKLSNEEIVTRKKN
+531 LKVSDEEIASRKKS
-545 KKRNIEIERRGYD
+545 KKSNTEIKRRGYD

>member
-1 MQFICYK
+1 
-8 NYQGTIQ
+8 
-15 MTKKKL
+15 MTKKKS

-82 KAGILSSDAIPLEF
+82 KAGILSSGAIPLEF

-106 YPTSMYLRNLMSIDT
+106 FPTSMYLRNLMSIDT
-121 EEMIKAQPMDACVLI
+121 EEMMKAQPMDACVLI

-145 QLMGAFSANIPS
+145 QLMGAFSANIPA

-193 DLAEINEVNNQLVP
+193 DLDEINEVNNQLVP

-260 KKSLNPKNF
+260 NKSFNPKSFLTLN
-269 VTIKNFKNALTV
+269 NFKNALTV

-356 ITITGKT
+356 ITVTGETVK
-363 IQEII
+363 EII
-368 EKHNYDWKQEIIRKV
+368 EKNKYNWKQEVIRKV
-383 ENPIFDKGSIAVLK
+383 ENPIFEKGSIAVLK
-397 GNLAPGSA
+397 GNLAPKSA

-411 ASKNLLTHEGVVE
+411 ASKELLAHEGVVE

-438 DDLNVTKESVLL
+438 DDLNVTKDSILL

-505 AAAGGTLDI
+505 AAAGGILDI
-514 VESGDIIRLDVK
+514 VQSGDIIKLDVK

-531 LKLSNEEIVTRKKN
+531 LKLSDEEIANRKKS
-545 KKRNIEIERRGYD
+545 KKSNTEMKRRGYD
-558 KIFHESVL
+558 KIFHQSVL

>member
-1 MQFICYK
+1 
-8 NYQGTIQ
+8 
-15 MTKKKL
+15 MTKKNS

-82 KAGILSSDAIPLEF
+82 KAGILSSGAIPLEF

-121 EEMIKAQPMDACVLI
+121 EEMMKAQPMDACVLI

-145 QLMGAFSANIPS
+145 QLMGAFSANIPA

-245 RRIAEETGKVAVEIA
+245 RRIAEETGKMAVEIA
-260 KKSLNPKNF
+260 TKSFNPKNF
-269 VTIKNFKNALTV
+269 LTIKNFKNALTV

-333 DLFKSGGLPRILNE
+333 DLFKSGGHPRILNE
-347 LKDYLYLDA
+347 LKDFLYLDA
-356 ITITGKT
+356 ITVTGET
-363 IQEII
+363 VQEII
-368 EKHNYDWKQEIIRKV
+368 DKNKYNWKQEVIRKV

-397 GNLAPGSA
+397 GNLAPRSA

-411 ASKNLLTHEGVVE
+411 ASKELLAHEGVVE

-438 DDLNVTKESVLL
+438 DDLNVTKDSILL

-505 AAAGGTLDI
+505 AADGGTLDI
-514 VESGDIIRLDVK
+514 VKTGDIIKLDVK

-531 LKLSNEEIVTRKKN
+531 LKLSDEEIATRKKS
-545 KKRNIEIERRGYD
+545 KKSNTEIKRRGYD

>member
-1 MQFICYK
+1 MNRK
-8 NYQGTIQ
+8 
-15 MTKKKL
+15 TK

-27 TNYGDSEFS
+27 TSYGDSGFS

-53 LNKPIIGI
+53 LSKPIIGI

-82 KAGILSSDAIPLEF
+82 KSGILASGAIPLEF
-96 PTISIHESFA
+96 PTITIHESFA

-121 EEMIKAQPMDACVLI
+121 EEMLRAQPMDACVLI

-145 QLMGAFSANIPS
+145 QIMGAFSADIPA

-170 RGERVGACTDCRGY
+170 KGERVGACTDCRRY

-193 DLAEINEVNNQLVP
+193 DENEINEVNNQLVP

-228 GMMISNGAS
+228 GMMVTNGAS

-245 RRIAEETGKVAVEIA
+245 RRIAEETGRIAVEIA
-260 KKSLNPKNF
+260 NKSYKPKDF
-269 VTIKNFKNALTV
+269 LTIKNFQNALTI

-296 AMAGRLGIDID
+296 AMAGRLGIDIN
-307 LNEFD
+307 LNDFD
-312 KMTKDTP
+312 QMTKNTP

-347 LKDYLYLDA
+347 MKEYLHLDA
-356 ITITGKT
+356 MTVSGISLR
-363 IQEII
+363 EII
-368 EKHNYDWKQEIIRKV
+368 DKNNFDWPQQVIRKTKD
-383 ENPIFDKGSIAVLK
+383 PIFDKGSIAVLN

-411 ASKNLLTHEGVVE
+411 ASKELLVHEGIVE
-424 VFENLE
+424 VFEDLE

-438 DDLNVTKESVLL
+438 EDLNVTKDSILL
-450 LKNIGPIGAPGMPE
+450 LRNIGPLGAPGMPE

-475 KQGVK
+475 KLGVK

-491 GTAAGTIILHVCPE
+491 GTASGTIVLHVCPE
-505 AAAGGTLDI
+505 AAAGGNLNI
-514 VESGDIIRLDVK
+514 VESGDIIKLDVYK
-526 QRLLE
+526 RLIE
-531 LKLSNEEIVTRKKN
+531 LKLTDDEIKLRHDNKKN
-545 KKRNIEIERRGYD
+545 KKSIKRRGYN
-558 KIFHESVL
+558 KIFFDSVL
-566 QADKGADF
+566 QADKGVDF
-574 DFLRPVK
+574 DFLRPTK

>member
-1 MQFICYK
+1 MS
-8 NYQGTIQ
+8 N
-15 MTKKKL
+15 KKK

-27 TNYGDSEFS
+27 TSYGDSGFS

-53 LNKPIIGI
+53 LGKPIIGI

-82 KAGILSSDAIPLEF
+82 KAGILSSGAIPLEF
-96 PTISIHESFA
+96 PTITIHESFA

-121 EEMIKAQPMDACVLI
+121 EEMLRAQPMDACVLI

-145 QLMGAFSANIPS
+145 QIMGAFSAEMPA

-170 RGERVGACTDCRGY
+170 KGERVGACTDCRRY

-193 DLAEINEVNNQLVP
+193 DENEINEVNNQLVP

-228 GMMISNGAS
+228 GMMVTNGAS

-245 RRIAEETGKVAVEIA
+245 RRIAEETGRVAVEIA
-260 KKSLNPKNF
+260 NKSYKPKDF
-269 VTIKNFKNALTV
+269 LTIKNFQNALTV

-296 AMAGRLGIDID
+296 AMAGRLGIDIN
-307 LNEFD
+307 LNDFD
-312 KMTKDTP
+312 QMTKDTP

-347 LKDYLYLDA
+347 MRDYLHLDTMTVSG
-356 ITITGKT
+356 ISLKEVIDKN
-363 IQEII
+363 
-368 EKHNYDWKQEIIRKV
+368 NYDWPQQIIRKT
-383 ENPIFDKGSIAVLK
+383 NDPIFDKGSIAVLN

-411 ASKNLLTHEGVVE
+411 ASKDLLVHEGIVE
-424 VFENLE
+424 VFEDLE

-438 DDLNVTKESVLL
+438 EDLNVTKDSILL
-450 LKNIGPIGAPGMPE
+450 LRNIGPLGAPGMPE

-475 KQGVK
+475 KVGVK

-491 GTAAGTIILHVCPE
+491 GTASGTIVLHVCPE
-505 AAAGGTLDI
+505 AAAGGNLNI
-514 VESGDIIRLDVK
+514 VESGDVIKLDVNK
-526 QRLLE
+526 RLIE
-531 LKLSNEEIVTRKKN
+531 LKLTDEEIKIRHNN
-545 KKRNIEIERRGYD
+545 KKDKKIIKRRGYNKMFYD
-558 KIFHESVL
+558 TVL
-566 QADKGADF
+566 QADKGVDF